1 MCTGPK
7 SIALL
12 PLWFLK
18 LSRKPKPFHSL
29 LLVFIFFIIVI
40 SYFFVGRGE
49 GLVYILRLFNPRLD
63 EFV

>member
-12 PLWFLK
+12 PYHSILFSLFL
-18 LSRKPKPFHSL
+18 
-29 LLVFIFFIIVI
+29 FFIIVI
-40 SYFFVGRGE
+40 SYFFVGGGE
-49 GLVYILRLFNPRLD
+49 GLVYILRLFNPRLG